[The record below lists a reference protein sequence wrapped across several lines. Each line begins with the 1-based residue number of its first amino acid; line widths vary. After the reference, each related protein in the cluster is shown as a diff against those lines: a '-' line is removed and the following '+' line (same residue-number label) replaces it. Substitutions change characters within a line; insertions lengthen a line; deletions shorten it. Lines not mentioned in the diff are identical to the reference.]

1 VLGLRASPIRVG
13 DLEGDIMNF
22 DPNRR
27 AALLA
32 GALSLALA
40 TVAAPAMAQK
50 KYGPGASDTEIKLGQ
65 TMPYSGP
72 ASAYGTI
79 GKAQQAYFKMLHEQ
93 GGINGRK
100 ITLISLDDGYS
111 PPKAV
116 EQVRRLVEQDE
127 VLALFQTLGT
137 PSNSAIHK
145 YVNAKK
151 VPHLLLATGATKWA
165 DPANFPWTLGFN
177 LSYQAEGTIY
187 ARYLLKNKP
196 NAKIAILY
204 QNDDYGKDVLKGVKD
219 GLGAAGAKMIVAEAS
234 YEVSDP
240 TVDSQILTL
249 QGSGADTFINITT
262 PKFAA
267 QAIRKAYDSGWK
279 PLHIVNNVGASV
291 GSVLVPAGLDKSTG
305 LLTLQ
310 YYKDPNDPQWKDDP
324 AMLEWRAFMG
334 RHYREGD
341 PKDASNLYAYL
352 AAQTMVQILKQ
363 SGNDLTRENVMKQA
377 ANIKNLKLPLLLPGM
392 ALNTSPTDFFL
403 VEQGQLARFTGVQW
417 QGFGEVIGTGN

>member
-1 VLGLRASPIRVG
+1 MKFSPY
-13 DLEGDIMNF
+13 
-22 DPNRR
+22 RR
-27 AALLA
+27 ATLLA
-32 GALSLALA
+32 AALA
-40 TVAAPAMAQK
+40 VIAAPALAQK
-50 KYGPGASDTEIKLGQ
+50 KYGPGVTDTEIKLGQ

-79 GKAQQAYFKMLHEQ
+79 GKLEQAYFKMINDN

-100 ITLISLDDGYS
+100 INLISLDDGYS

-165 DPANFPWTLGFN
+165 DPQNFPWTLGFN
-177 LSYQAEGTIY
+177 LSYQAEGLIY
-187 ARYLLKNKP
+187 AKYLMKEKP

-204 QNDDYGKDVLKGVKD
+204 QNDDYGKDLLKGVKD
-219 GLGAAGAKMIVAEAS
+219 GLGAKGARMVVSEAS
-234 YEVSDP
+234 YEVTDP

-249 QGSGADTFINITT
+249 QNSGADTFIDITT

-267 QAIRKAYDSGWK
+267 QAIRKAFDSGWK
-279 PLHIVNNVGASV
+279 PLHIVNNVAASV
-291 GSVLVPAGLDKSTG
+291 GSVLAPAGLDKSTG
-305 LLTLQ
+305 LLTLL

-334 RHYREGD
+334 RYYKEGD
-341 PKDASNLYAYL
+341 PKDAANLYAYL

-363 SGNDLTRENVMKQA
+363 CGNDLTRENVMKQA
-377 ANIKNLKLPLLLPGM
+377 ANIKNLRLPLLLTGM
-392 ALNTSPTDFFL
+392 SLNTTPTDFFL
-403 VEQGQLARFTGVQW
+403 VKQGQLARFTGSQW
-417 QGFGEVIGTGN
+417 QVFGEVLSTTD

>member
-1 VLGLRASPIRVG
+1 MTFNST
-13 DLEGDIMNF
+13 
-22 DPNRR
+22 RR
-27 AALLA
+27 ATVLA
-32 GALSLALA
+32 ASIAVALA
-40 TVAAPAMAQK
+40 MAAAPAVAQK
-50 KYGPGASDTEIKLGQ
+50 KYGPGVTDTEIKLGQ

-79 GKAQQAYFKMLHEQ
+79 GKAEQAYFKMINDN
-93 GGINGRK
+93 GGVNGRK
-100 ITLISLDDGYS
+100 IDLISLDDGYS

-116 EQVRRLVEQDE
+116 EQVRKLIEQDH

-145 YVNAKK
+145 YVNSKG

-165 DPANFPWTLGFN
+165 DPKNFPWTLGFN
-177 LSYQAEGTIY
+177 LSYQAEGQIY
-187 ARYLLKNKP
+187 AKYLLKNKP
-196 NAKIAILY
+196 NAKVAILY
-204 QNDDYGKDVLKGVKD
+204 QNDDFGKDLLKGVKD

-249 QGSGADTFINITT
+249 QGSKADTFIDITT

-279 PLHIVNNVGASV
+279 PFHIVNNVGASV
-291 GSVLVPAGLDKSTG
+291 GSVLVPAGLDKSVG
-305 LLTLQ
+305 LVTLQ

-334 RHYREGD
+334 RYYREGD

-363 SGNDLTRENVMKQA
+363 CGNDLTRENVMRQA
-377 ANIKNLKLPLLLPGM
+377 TNIKNLKLPLLLPGM
-392 ALNTSPTDFFL
+392 TLNTSPTDYFL
-403 VEQGQLARFTGVQW
+403 IKQGQLAKFTGTQW
-417 QGFGEVIGTGN
+417 QGFGQLLSTTD

>member
-1 VLGLRASPIRVG
+1 MERDMSKDPLRISRRSALG
-13 DLEGDIMNF
+13 
-22 DPNRR
+22 
-27 AALLA
+27 A
-32 GALSLALA
+32 GVALA
-40 TVAAPAMAQK
+40 VGGNAFAQAA
-50 KYGPGASDTEIKLGQ
+50 KYGPGASATEIKLGQ

-79 GKAQQAYFKMLHEQ
+79 GKLHQAYFKMLNES

-100 ITLISLDDGYS
+100 VNLISLDDGYS

-151 VPHLLLATGATKWA
+151 VPHLLLATGATKWG
-165 DPANFPWTLGFN
+165 DPKNYPWTMGFN
-177 LSYQAEGTIY
+177 LSYAAEGAIY
-187 ARYLLKNKP
+187 ARYLMKNKP
-196 NAKIAILY
+196 TAKIGILY
-204 QNDDYGKDVLKGVKD
+204 QNDDYGKDLLKGIEETLT
-219 GLGAAGAKMIVAEAS
+219 GPNAKMIVSKVS
-234 YEVSDP
+234 YEVTDP

-267 QAIRKAYDSGWK
+267 QAVRKAWDSGWK

-291 GSVLVPAGLDKSTG
+291 GSVLVPAGLDKSVG

-334 RHYREGD
+334 RHYRDGD
-341 PKDASNLYAYL
+341 PKDASNLYAYIT
-352 AAQTMVQILKQ
+352 AQLMVQILKQ
-363 SGNDLTRENVMKQA
+363 CGNDLTRENVMRQA
-377 ANIKNLKLPLLLPGM
+377 ANLKNVKLPLLLPGM
-392 ALNTSPTDFFL
+392 SVNTSPTDFFPI
-403 VEQGQLARFTGVQW
+403 EQGQLARFTGQLW
-417 QGFGEVIGTGN
+417 QGFGELISTDAR